1 VAAAA
6 QIACLLDVM
15 VAKPGNVSRGRD
27 LPGLSYRDLV
37 LSATSIG
44 PAFRKSG
51 TLRVGTLI
59 LEAIRRTR
67 RHVRTNTNLGIV
79 LLLAPLARAALRR
92 GSGTLRDRTRR
103 VLAGLDR
110 RDARDAYRAIRLA
123 RPGGLGRVEHQDV
136 SRTPSLPLL
145 ECMRLAAGRDA
156 VAREYDTGFRTTFTS
171 TLPRLRNLRA
181 RHLPLPHAI
190 VQTFLSILAA
200 TPDTLIAR
208 RHGAPAARKV
218 SLRAGAALRAGG
230 VLTERGRGRI
240 DRLDHLLRSADPPL
254 NPGATADLMVAALF
268 VDLLEG
274 AGSDRR
280 ASPVR
285 AGSPGRSRSRRRG

>member
-1 VAAAA
+1 MAAAA

-27 LPGLSYRDLV
+27 LPGLSYRDLL

-51 TLRVGTLI
+51 TLRVGPLV

-67 RHVRTNTNLGIV
+67 RHVRTNTNLGIA

-92 GSGTLRDRTRR
+92 GSGTFRDRTRR
-103 VLAGLDR
+103 VLA
-110 RDARDAYRAIRLA
+110 LA

-136 SRTPSLPLL
+136 SGPPRLSLL
-145 ECMRLAAGRDA
+145 ECMRLAAGRDS
-156 VAREYDTGFRTTFTS
+156 VAREYDTGFGTTFTS
-171 TLPRLRNLRA
+171 TLPRLRDLRA

-190 VQTFLSILAA
+190 VQTFLSLLAA

-208 RHGAPAARKV
+208 RHGAPAAREV
-218 SLRAGAALRAGG
+218 SRRAGAALHAGG
-230 VLTERGRGRI
+230 VLTERGRRRI

-280 ASPVR
+280 MSPAR